1 MAEREYT
8 IVFST
13 VDSKDSADKI
23 AETLVAEKLAAC
35 VNVVGPISS
44 VYWWEGKIEK
54 SEEYLLIIKSRRDL
68 LNALMRRL
76 KEAHPYKVPEILAV
90 KVDRGNEDYL
100 AWIDESVRHG

>member
-68 LNALMRRL
+68 LDALMRRL
-76 KEAHPYKVPEILAV
+76 KEVHPYKVPEILAV
-90 KVDRGNEDYL
+90 KGGQR
-100 AWIDESVRHG
+100 

>member
-35 VNVVGPISS
+35 VNVVGQ
-44 VYWWEGKIEK
+44 
-54 SEEYLLIIKSRRDL
+54 
-68 LNALMRRL
+68 
-76 KEAHPYKVPEILAV
+76 
-90 KVDRGNEDYL
+90 
-100 AWIDESVRHG
+100 